1 MMSLKSFLLCLAFSA
16 ALLTGCASG
25 GSSASAKKDFLDQN
39 DIAKNFE
46 AGFVEGLEGTII
58 QRRIDALEKMAQLCG
73 RNNYRITNMDET
85 NEGNMNVGGPE
96 PVGDGMVLV
105 SESVIKFRWEFV
117 CNN

>member
-1 MMSLKSFLLCLAFSA
+1 MFYFINLSFSFVILTSLLA
-16 ALLTGCASG
+16 GCASG
-25 GSSASAKKDFLDQN
+25 GAGSSSERDSFDKNNL
-39 DIAKNFE
+39 AKNFE

-58 QRRIDALEKMAQLCG
+58 QRRLDALEKMAQLCG

-105 SESVIKFRWEFV
+105 SESIIKFRWEFV

>member
-1 MMSLKSFLLCLAFSA
+1 MLNLKIFPLSLIIVTGFLA
-16 ALLTGCASG
+16 GCASSG
-25 GSSASAKKDFLDQN
+25 TSSTQKADLLGQN
-39 DIAKNFE
+39 DMVKNFE

-58 QRRIDALEKMAQLCG
+58 QRRLDALEKMAQLCG

>member
-1 MMSLKSFLLCLAFSA
+1 MLNFKGFSLSLILMTSFLA
-16 ALLTGCASG
+16 GCASG
-25 GSSASAKKDFLDQN
+25 GSSPSSNADMLGKN
-39 DIAKNFE
+39 DMVKNFE

-58 QRRIDALEKMAQLCG
+58 QRRLDALEKMAQLCG

>member
-1 MMSLKSFLLCLAFSA
+1 MLNLKGFSLPLILMTGFLV
-16 ALLTGCASG
+16 GCASG
-25 GSSASAKKDFLDQN
+25 GVSSSPNANLIGQN
-39 DIAKNFE
+39 DMVKNFE

-58 QRRIDALEKMAQLCG
+58 QRRLDALEKMAQLCG

-96 PVGDGMVLV
+96 PVGDGMVLI

>member
-1 MMSLKSFLLCLAFSA
+1 MIYKSINLSLI
-16 ALLTGCASG
+16 LTIAVLSGCASG
-25 GSSASAKKDFLDQN
+25 GSSSTSTANLLGQN
-39 DIAKNFE
+39 DVVKNFE

-58 QRRIDALEKMAQLCG
+58 QRRLDALEKMAQLCG